1 MRFEW
6 DEVKRESAFQE
17 RQLDFANVA
26 LIDWATAVTLEDT
39 RRPYPEPRYITFA
52 LIDKRMCVVAW
63 CYRADALRVISMR
76 KANTREVKKYG

>member
-6 DEVKRESAFQE
+6 DEVKRRRALQE

-26 LIDWATAVTLEDT
+26 HIDWATAVTLEDT
-39 RRPYPEPRYITFA
+39 RRSYPEPRYITFA
-52 LIDKRMCVVAW
+52 LIDKRMCVIAW
-63 CYRADALRVISMR
+63 CYRVDALRVISMR